1 MKKTGV
7 INYGL
12 GNLGSV
18 MRMIERAG
26 GVAHKVSTPEDLL
39 QANKLILPGVG
50 HFDHGMHLLQ
60 EKNLV
65 AALRT
70 FTSRPNTALLGIC
83 LGMQLLFDNSEEGS
97 KTGLGLIPGTVIK
110 FHDPTKQ
117 LRIPHMGWNEV
128 DVQKANPLIPTYIE
142 ANIKPR
148 FYFVHSYH
156 AQCQN
161 PEDILATVHYGTN
174 VTAAVSRGNI
184 YGAQFHP
191 EKSHRFGMDMIKRFV
206 EL

>member
-1 MKKTGV
+1 MGY
-7 INYGL
+7 ISILDYGL
-12 GNLGSV
+12 GNTGSV
-18 MRMIERAG
+18 LRMVEKVG
-26 GVAHKVSTPEDLL
+26 GTARKVSTPEELL

-65 AALRT
+65 SALQS

-83 LGMQLLFDNSEEGS
+83 LGMQLLFDSSEEGS
-97 KTGLGLIPGTVIK
+97 KTGLGLIPGKVIK

-128 DVQKANPLIPTYIE
+128 DVQKENPLIPTHIE

-156 AQCQN
+156 VQCQN
-161 PEDILATVHYGTN
+161 PEDILATVHHGSDI
-174 VTAAVSRGNI
+174 TAAVSRGNI